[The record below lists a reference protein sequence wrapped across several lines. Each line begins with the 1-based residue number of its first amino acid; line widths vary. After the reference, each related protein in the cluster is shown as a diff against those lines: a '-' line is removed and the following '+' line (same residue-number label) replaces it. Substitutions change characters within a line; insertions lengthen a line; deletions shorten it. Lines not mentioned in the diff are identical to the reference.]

1 MSEQLC
7 QHTEVKLSGYLDG
20 ELTQQESQ
28 TIYLHLKSCERC
40 QQLYQ
45 ELKSMQQ
52 SVAQLEKPTM
62 SELELKKI
70 MNDRPSRGFQWIG
83 WLLLITGVSVI
94 VAFTAYQFISSE
106 GPLWIKLTLSAIYG
120 GVAFLFL
127 TVLRQRIIARKTD
140 KYKGV
145 DL

>member
-1 MSEQLC
+1 MNEQKC
-7 QHTEVKLSGYLDG
+7 QHIEAKLSGYLDG

-45 ELKSMQQ
+45 DLAAMKQ
-52 SVAQLEKPTM
+52 SVSQLEGPTM
-62 SELELKKI
+62 SESELNKI
-70 MNDRPSRGFQWIG
+70 MQDRPARGLQWIG
-83 WLLLITGVSVI
+83 WMLLIAGVSVI
-94 VAFTAYQFISSE
+94 VAVTAYQFISSE
-106 GPLWIKLTLSAIYG
+106 GPLWIKLTISAIYG
-120 GVAFLFL
+120 GIAFLFL
-127 TVLRQRIIARKTD
+127 TVLRQRLVARKTD